1 MIYGM
6 VKGTV
11 VASYKNEKIKSHKLM
26 IVQPLDLYDNP
37 KGNAILAL
45 DSVQAGVGDKVL
57 VVREGGSANQV
68 IGKKQAPV
76 QSVIVAVVDKIN
88 LEYLNM

>member
-1 MIYGM
+1 MIYGI

-11 VASYKNEKIKSHKLM
+11 IASYKNSKMESQKLM
-26 IVQPLDLYDNP
+26 VVQPLNLDDNP

-45 DSVQAGVGDKVL
+45 DSVQAGVGDRVL

-68 IGKKQAPV
+68 LQKEKAPV
-76 QSVIVAVVDKIN
+76 QSVIVAVVDKIDVKI
-88 LEYLNM
+88 EK